1 MIRFVGLWIL
11 GICLVACSPVPQVDD
26 LPDSGQV
33 SPDQEAWGWTTV
45 VTRDGRKRV
54 QLEAAHFRKYDASRK
69 AELDGGVT
77 VWFFDATG
85 QKRVSELTANRA
97 EIDEETGDLMVA
109 GNVLLASTDSTRL
122 ETDTLRWLREDEKVS
137 GDGQVT
143 IRRPDGRETGVGF
156 EATSDLKRWTL
167 HRVTTHLARAD
178 TL

>member
-1 MIRFVGLWIL
+1 MTFPIRGKSHRIKKRGGGRRSLPGTVANAYSLRPRTFESMMLLERRSWTAGLR
-11 GICLVACSPVPQVDD
+11 
-26 LPDSGQV
+26 SGSSMQ
-33 SPDQEAWGWTTV
+33 P
-45 VTRDGRKRV
+45 GRR
-54 QLEAAHFRKYDASRK
+54 
-69 AELDGGVT
+69 GC
-77 VWFFDATG
+77 
-85 QKRVSELTANRA
+85 LTANRA